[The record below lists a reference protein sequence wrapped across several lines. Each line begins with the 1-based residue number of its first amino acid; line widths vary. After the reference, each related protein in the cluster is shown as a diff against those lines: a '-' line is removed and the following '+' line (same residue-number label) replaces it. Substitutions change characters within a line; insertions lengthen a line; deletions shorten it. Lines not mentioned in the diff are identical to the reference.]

1 MSAKAGPGVLA
12 ALGGFEPTAEQWRAI
27 RHPLEPLYLIAGAG
41 SGKTAIM
48 AARMVWAVEE
58 CGYPVSQL
66 LGLSFSN
73 KAAGELS
80 RRIVVALEALGGDLQ
95 VPIEPMVQTYHA
107 FAAAVVRDNGLLVGI
122 ESEAALLSE
131 AQQWQLVLSCL
142 DDLPVFDALEL
153 RSTGGVVRS
162 TLGLAASLADHVVSP
177 ADVEAAS
184 DAMMSSGAGYSD
196 DVVETAAKRKEL
208 CRVVAAYQQAKS
220 RYARIDFG
228 DQITK
233 AVEILEGHPA
243 VRDLY
248 RSRWPVV
255 LLDEYQDTN
264 VAQRRL
270 MQALVTPGGAVT
282 AVGDTRQAIYAFR
295 GATMYNLIG
304 FPDHFPRNTGATY
317 SEASLSQNFRSG
329 KKILEVANAVVA
341 KIPAERRP
349 GEPLRPSDFNGSGRV
364 ELGLF
369 RDERAEADWIA
380 GRCDELHGRALM
392 PNRRPVEWRDVAV
405 LVRRRSTMAA
415 LLKALQDHDIPVEV
429 VGLAGLLKAPEVME
443 VVAWLRCLDTKPS
456 ANRWLARVLLG
467 PRWRIHYRDLAL
479 CARWAAWRNRS
490 LRLLLAGGNEERAR
504 DLEPGDVGFSLL
516 EALDHVSSIEGLG
529 AEARARLEEFT
540 RRLSLLRQKVGARL
554 PDLVQEVISVSGIAD
569 ALAASPTRGAS
580 AGRQNLANLL
590 DQVAAFSP
598 LEGEA
603 TLRSLLAF
611 LDAAEEADETLES
624 SQPAAADSVKLM
636 TVHAAKGLEFE
647 CVFVPSVASSTNSKG
662 DYVYSVFPD
671 NRMSNPMTSHAQ
683 LPYQV
688 REDACHLPAFDGNSS
703 RFAQA
708 VKERVA
714 EDERRLL
721 YVATTRAKQHLGVTA
736 AWWYGRGDRVV
747 GPSLFWNDLAEL
759 ETTGAVEVVE
769 RVERPEASEANPTFA
784 ALSEE
789 SSWPPAPRSGIDD
802 PLFEGGWGAAAEA
815 ALASKDA
822 YDQFV
827 AALSEEER
835 AQHELLRAGHLS
847 GLELIAEAV
856 TSKPTPESEPVPEI
870 ISATDHVSLTAARL
884 DPAEL
889 SRPLPERPSDARAIG
904 TEVHRVIEQLLREA
918 HGGEA
923 QVSSLPDESELDEP
937 LGVEDRDE
945 IERRLEFFRA
955 LGYTDRTLARLPS
968 GELMIE
974 LPFALR
980 IGSRIVRGRID
991 AVFEDDSGGFELV
1004 DFKTGA
1010 RFESEDEDQL
1020 GLYAA
1025 ALEANGLLPPGATV
1039 TLTYAFL
1046 DGGAPAS
1053 RPYRPNRPS
1062 PQP

>member
-1 MSAKAGPGVLA
+1 MRDKGGPGVLA
-12 ALGGFEPTAEQWRAI
+12 ALGGFEPTTEQWHAI

-58 CGYPVSQL
+58 CGYEVSQL

-80 RRIVVALEALGGDLQ
+80 RRIVNALEALDGEAL

-107 FAAAVVRDNGLLVGI
+107 FAAAIVRDHGLLVGI
-122 ESEAALLSE
+122 ESEAALLTE
-131 AQQWQLVLSCL
+131 TQQWQLVLSCL
-142 DDLPVFDALEL
+142 DDLPAFDALEL
-153 RSTGGVVRS
+153 RSTAGVVRA
-162 TLGLAASLADHVVSP
+162 TLGLAGSLADHVVSP
-177 ADVEAAS
+177 ADVEAAA
-184 DAMMSSGAGYSD
+184 DAVMSSSAGYSD
-196 DVVETAAKRKEL
+196 DVVENAAKRREL
-208 CRVVAAYQQAKS
+208 CLVVAAYQKAKS

-304 FPDHFPRNTGATY
+304 FPNHFPRAVGATY
-317 SEASLSQNFRSG
+317 PEASLSQNFRSG
-329 KKILEVANAVVA
+329 KNILEVANAVVA
-341 KIPAERRP
+341 PIPAERRP
-349 GEPLRPSDFNGSGRV
+349 GEPLRPSDFNGAGRV

-369 RDERAEADWIA
+369 GEERAEADWIA
-380 GRCDELHGRALM
+380 QRCDELHDLALM
-392 PNRRPVEWRDVAV
+392 PDRRPVEWRDMAV
-405 LVRRRSTMAA
+405 LVRRRSAMAA
-415 LLKALQDHDIPVEV
+415 LLKGLQDHDIPVEV
-429 VGLAGLLKAPEVME
+429 VGLSGLLKAPEVME

-479 CARWAAWRNRS
+479 CARWAAWQNRS
-490 LRLLLAGGNEERAR
+490 LRLELAGGNEERAR
-504 DLEPGDVGFSLL
+504 DMEPGDVGFSLL
-516 EALDHVSSIEGLG
+516 EALEHVSSIEGLG
-529 AEARARLEEFT
+529 AEARNRLEEFT
-540 RRLSLLRQKVGARL
+540 WRLRLLRQKVGARL
-554 PDLVQEVISVSGIAD
+554 PDLVQEVISVCGIAD
-569 ALAASPTRGAS
+569 ALAASPARGAT

-590 DQVAAFSP
+590 DHVAEFAP
-598 LEGEA
+598 VEGEA
-603 TLRSLLAF
+603 SLRSLLAY
-611 LDAAEEADETLES
+611 LDVAEEADETFES

-647 CVFVPSVASSTNSKG
+647 CVFVPSVASSTNHKG

-671 NRMSNPMTSHAQ
+671 TRGSNPMTSYSQ
-683 LPYQV
+683 LPYEV
-688 REDACHLPAFDGNSS
+688 REDAGHLPAFDGNSS

-708 VKERVA
+708 VKERAA
-714 EDERRLL
+714 EDERRLF
-721 YVATTRAKQHLGVTA
+721 YVATTRAKQHLAVTA
-736 AWWYGRGDRVV
+736 AWWYGRSDRLV
-747 GPSLFWNDLAEL
+747 GPSRFWADLAEL
-759 ETTGAVEVVE
+759 ERTGAVEVVE
-769 RVERPEASEANPTFA
+769 RAEASEANPAIA

-789 SSWPPAPRSGIDD
+789 ISWPPAPRAGADD
-802 PLFEGGWGAAAEA
+802 PLFEGGLGAAAEA

-822 YDQFV
+822 YDGLV

-835 AQHELLRAGHLS
+835 ERHEQLRAKHLS
-847 GLELIAEAV
+847 ALELIADAV
-856 TSKPTPESEPVPEI
+856 ASKQSHGGDPVPDI

-884 DPAEL
+884 DLAEL

-904 TEVHRVIEQLLREA
+904 TEVHRVIEQVLREA
-918 HGGEA
+918 HGQEA
-923 QVSSLPDESELDEP
+923 QVPSLPDESELDEP

-945 IERRLEFFRA
+945 VERRLEFFRA
-955 LGYTDRTLARLPS
+955 LGYTERTLARLPS

-991 AVFEDDSGGFELV
+991 AVFEDGAGAFELV

-1025 ALEANGLLPPGATV
+1025 ALEANGLVPPRAPV

-1046 DGGAPAS
+1046 DGGAPVS
-1053 RPYRPNRPS
+1053 RPFRS
-1062 PQP
+1062 

>member
-1 MSAKAGPGVLA
+1 MTGKAGPGVLA
-12 ALGGFEPTAEQWRAI
+12 ALGGFEPTDEQWNAI

-58 CGYPVSQL
+58 CGYQVSQL

-80 RRIVVALEALGGDLQ
+80 RRIVAALEALDGDLS
-95 VPIEPMVQTYHA
+95 VPIEPMVQTYHS
-107 FAAAVVRDNGLLVGI
+107 FAAAIVRDNGILVGI
-122 ESEAALLSE
+122 ESEAALLTL

-153 RSTGGVVRS
+153 RSTGGVVRA
-162 TLGLAASLADHVVSP
+162 TLGLATSLADHVVSP

-184 DAMMSSGAGYSD
+184 DAIMSPGSGYSD

-208 CRVVAAYQQAKS
+208 CRVVAAYQHAKS
-220 RYARIDFG
+220 RRARIDFG

-233 AVEILEGHPA
+233 AVEILEAHPA

-304 FPDHFPRNTGATY
+304 FPNHFPRAGAAAY

-329 KKILEVANAVVA
+329 EKILEVANAVVA
-341 KIPAERRP
+341 HIPAERRP
-349 GEPLRPSDFNGSGRV
+349 GEPLRASDFNGAGRV

-369 RDERAEADWIA
+369 CDEPAEADWIA
-380 GRCDELHGRALM
+380 RRCEELHGIALR
-392 PNRRPVEWRDVAV
+392 PERRPVEWRDIAI
-405 LVRRRSTMAA
+405 LVRRRSSMAA

-429 VGLAGLLKAPEVME
+429 VGLSGLLKAPEVME

-479 CARWAAWRNRS
+479 CARWAAWENRS
-490 LRLLLAGGNEERAR
+490 LRLELAGGNEERAR
-504 DLEPGDVGFSLL
+504 DMEPGDVGFSLL
-516 EALDHVSSIEGLG
+516 EALEHVSSIEGLG

-540 RRLSLLRQKVGARL
+540 GRLSLLRQKVSARL
-554 PDLVQEVISVSGIAD
+554 PDLVQEVISLSGIAD
-569 ALAASPTRGAS
+569 ALAASPARGAA

-590 DQVAAFSP
+590 DHVADFAP
-598 LEGEA
+598 VEGEA
-603 TLRSLLAF
+603 TLRSLLAY

-624 SQPAAADSVKLM
+624 SQPAAVDSIKLM

-647 CVFVPSVASSTNSKG
+647 CVFVPSVASSKNPRG

-671 NRMSNPMTSHAQ
+671 NRISNPMTSHSQ
-683 LPYQV
+683 LPYEV
-688 REDACHLPAFDGNSS
+688 REDACHLPTFDGNSS
-703 RFAQA
+703 RFGQA
-708 VKERVA
+708 VRERVL
-714 EDERRLL
+714 EDERRLF
-721 YVATTRAKQHLGVTA
+721 YVATTRAKQHLAVTA
-736 AWWYGRGDRVV
+736 AWWYGRSDRLI
-747 GPSLFWNDLAEL
+747 GPSRFWDDLAEL
-759 ETTGAVEVVE
+759 AETGAVEVVE
-769 RVERPEASEANPTFA
+769 RAEAPEANPAIA
-784 ALSEE
+784 ALGEE
-789 SSWPPAPRSGIDD
+789 SSWPPAPRTGVDD

-815 ALASKDA
+815 ALASKEA
-822 YDQFV
+822 YDV
-827 AALSEEER
+827 LVGSLAEEDR
-835 AQHELLRAGHLS
+835 LRHEQLQADHWA
-847 GLELIAEAV
+847 GLELIADAMASPKPVEGDAV
-856 TSKPTPESEPVPEI
+856 LDI

-884 DPAEL
+884 DLAEL

-918 HGGEA
+918 HGQEEQGP
-923 QVSSLPDESELDEP
+923 SLPDESELDEP

-945 IERRLEFFRA
+945 VERRLAFFRA

-991 AVFEDDSGGFELV
+991 AVFEEGDGGFELV

-1025 ALEANGLLPPGATV
+1025 ALEANGLLPTGAPV

-1046 DGGAPAS
+1046 DGGAPVS
-1053 RPYRPNRPS
+1053 RPYRSRPAA
-1062 PQP
+1062 QP